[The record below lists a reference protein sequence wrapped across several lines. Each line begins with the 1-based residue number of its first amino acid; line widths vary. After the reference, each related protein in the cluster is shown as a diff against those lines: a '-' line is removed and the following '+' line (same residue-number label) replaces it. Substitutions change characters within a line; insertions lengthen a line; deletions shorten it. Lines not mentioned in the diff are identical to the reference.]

1 MAQSSAGTPV
11 VKAYWQPGCT
21 SCLRMKEF
29 LTQHGVP
36 FVSVNVL
43 EDKDAFEE
51 LAALGVRSVPII
63 RRGSEWANGQVLRDV
78 ARIAGVPWGGT
89 QVLPP
94 PELAARLVAIQN
106 AAHRLFTQ
114 IPDDKTGRLLPHRP
128 RSYAQLAYHT
138 FNIADAFLEH
148 EVQGLPLKE
157 GVYGRIPPPEM
168 DTKAKILAYGQDVR
182 ERFEAWW
189 EGLGPNS
196 RRLTQG
202 RRLLRRRHRAR
213 IPRTHDM
220 AFRAARAPA
229 RHGARHA
236 RHRARPSYRPRDV
249 CWFADA
255 RKGLGRRTADG
266 LNLPAGDLH
275 SVGSLDDAPSGAAE
289 PRIAPSIKCDM
300 LRRRRSQIRIAA
312 G

>member
-1 MAQSSAGTPV
+1 MAQSSLGTPV

-29 LTQHGVP
+29 LTKHGVP

-43 EDKDAFEE
+43 EDKGAFEE
-51 LAALGVRSVPII
+51 LAVLGVRSVPII
-63 RRGSEWANGQVLRDV
+63 RRGKDWANGQVLRDV
-78 ARIAGVPWGGT
+78 ARVAGIQWGGT

-94 PELAARLVAIQN
+94 PELATRLVTIQN
-106 AAHRLFTQ
+106 AAHRLFAQ

-168 DTKAKILAYGQDVR
+168 DTKTKILAYGQDVR

-189 EGLGPNS
+189 HGPGQS
-196 RRLTQG
+196 
-202 RRLLRRRHRAR
+202 A
-213 IPRTHDM
+213 
-220 AFRAARAPA
+220 
-229 RHGARHA
+229 
-236 RHRARPSYRPRDV
+236 DV
-249 CWFADA
+249 A
-255 RKGLGRRTADG
+255 RKASVYYGDVTVHEFLERTTW
-266 LNLPAGDLH
+266 H
-275 SVGSLDDAPSGAAE
+275 SGQHVRQLVMVL
-289 PRIAPSIKCDM
+289 DM
-300 LRRRRSQIRIAA
+300 LGIEPDRPIGQETFA
-312 G
+312 GLPMPEKVWDDERPMA

>member
-1 MAQSSAGTPV
+1 MAQTSLDAPV

-29 LTQHGVP
+29 LTKHGVP

-43 EDKDAFEE
+43 EDKSAFEE
-51 LAALGVRSVPII
+51 LAALGIRSVPII
-63 RRGSEWANGQVLRDV
+63 RRGEDWANGQVLRDV
-78 ARIAGVPWGGT
+78 ARVAGIQWGGN

-94 PELAARLVAIQN
+94 TELAARLVAIQN
-106 AAHRLFTQ
+106 AAHRLFAQ

-148 EVQGLPLKE
+148 EVEGLPLKE

-189 EGLGPNS
+189 DGPG
-196 RRLTQG
+196 Q
-202 RRLLRRRHRAR
+202 
-213 IPRTHDM
+213 
-220 AFRAARAPA
+220 
-229 RHGARHA
+229 
-236 RHRARPSYRPRDV
+236 
-249 CWFADA
+249 
-255 RKGLGRRTADG
+255 TADVSRK
-266 LNLPAGDLH
+266 ADVYYGDVTVHEFLERTTWH
-275 SVGSLDDAPSGAAE
+275 SGQHVRQLVMVL
-289 PRIAPSIKCDM
+289 DM
-300 LRRRRSQIRIAA
+300 LGIEPDRPIGQETFA
-312 G
+312 GLPMPEKVWDDERPMA